1 MNEFTTIASLIPPAV
16 DDRLIWETWTSKYHL
31 PTVAVADEIGL
42 FPFLAESPATI
53 DEVIAGLTLGRR
65 GAEVLLGILSALG
78 FLVQRQGRFHLT
90 DTARTYLLPDSSYYY
105 GAFLRPMSNR
115 PVSAA
120 NLRDWLKKDADAAHR
135 DADGIAQDW
144 QSGELS
150 AELAAVVTPFMH
162 AHSFPAAM
170 GVARNGNFANVQRLL
185 DVGGGSGCF
194 CIALATR
201 YPGMRMAVMELPPV
215 CQLVNQYVARYG
227 LQGHIEA
234 VAANMFTDPWPL
246 GYDGIFFSNV
256 FHDWDRASCLQLAKR
271 SFEALPPGGRIFLH
285 EVVLNDTKDGPLV
298 AVAFS
303 MEMLALRGKQYS
315 ADELDLMLQE
325 AGFTGTTVTPT
336 YAYYALVSATKP
348 R

>member
-1 MNEFTTIASLIPPAV
+1 MNELTTIASLLPPAV
-16 DDRLIWETWTSKYHL
+16 DDLLIWDTWTSKYHL

-53 DEVIAGLTLGRR
+53 DEVSAGLTLGPR
-65 GAEVLLGILSALG
+65 GAEVLLGLLSALG

-90 DTARTYLLPDSSYYY
+90 NTARTYLLPDSAYYY
-105 GAFLRPMSNR
+105 GPFLRLMSNR
-115 PVSAA
+115 PVTTAS
-120 NLRDWLKKDADAAHR
+120 LRDWLKKDADGAQGDAH
-135 DADGIAQDW
+135 ALVHDW

-150 AELAAVVTPFMH
+150 AERAAVVIPLMH

-170 GVARNGNFANVQRLL
+170 GVARNGDFANVHRLL

-227 LQGHIEA
+227 LQGNVETI
-234 VAANMFTDPWPL
+234 AANMFTDPWPS
-246 GYDGIFFSNV
+246 GYDGILFSNV
-256 FHDWDRASCLQLAKR
+256 FHDWDRASCRQLATR

-285 EVVLNDTKDGPLV
+285 EMVLNDTKDGPLV
-298 AVAFS
+298 TVAFS
-303 MEMLALRGKQYS
+303 MEMLAQRGKQHS
-315 ADELDLMLQE
+315 LDELDQMLQE

-336 YAYYALVSATKP
+336 YAYYSLVSATKP
-348 R
+348 T